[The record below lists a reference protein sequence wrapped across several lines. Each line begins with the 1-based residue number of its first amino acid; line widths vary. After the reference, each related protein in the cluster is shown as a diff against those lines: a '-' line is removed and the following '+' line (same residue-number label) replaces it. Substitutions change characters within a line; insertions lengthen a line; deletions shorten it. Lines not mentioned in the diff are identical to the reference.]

1 MGRIEEDDL
10 MALPA
15 GIDALKSTIGRRGG
29 LAKANRFAL
38 YISHPGKK
46 PSIFNTDVEGIVGNA
61 ARTLISGGSLS
72 LSSFVEDPRDMYL
85 LCESVSIPGR
95 QIATQEHYTTSKAV
109 KKPYAY
115 MNEDVSLTFHLTND
129 MYIWNYFNSWQQAII
144 DPSSESKGVAFV
156 DDIATDMLI
165 QVMGNTDYIPVK
177 TIRLKKAFPTT
188 LGSMELSNASENT
201 TLRVSITMAYEDWE
215 EVSTADGFSDL
226 AGRGGDIV
234 SNSINQLRNI
244 LQ

>member
-1 MGRIEEDDL
+1 

-46 PSIFNTDVEGIVGNA
+46 PSIFNTDVEGILGNA

-72 LSSFVEDPRDMYL
+72 LSSFIEDPRDMYL
-85 LCESVSIPGR
+85 LCESVTIPGR
-95 QIATQEHYTTSKAV
+95 QIATQEHYTDMKAV

-115 MNEDVSLTFHLTND
+115 MNEDVSLAFHLTND

-156 DDIATDMLI
+156 DDIATDS
-165 QVMGNTDYIPVK
+165 
-177 TIRLKKAFPTT
+177 A
-188 LGSMELSNASENT
+188 
-201 TLRVSITMAYEDWE
+201 
-215 EVSTADGFSDL
+215 
-226 AGRGGDIV
+226 
-234 SNSINQLRNI
+234 
-244 LQ
+244 

>member
-1 MGRIEEDDL
+1 MS
-10 MALPA
+10 LPA
-15 GIDALKSTIGRRGG
+15 GIDTLKSTIGRRGG

-38 YISHPGKK
+38 YITHPGKK
-46 PSIFNTDVEGIVGNA
+46 PSIFNTDIEGIVGNA

-95 QIATQEHYTTSKAV
+95 QIATQEHFTDSKAV

-115 MNEDVSLTFHLTND
+115 MNEDVNMVFHLTND
-129 MYIWNYFNSWQQAII
+129 MYIWNYFHSWQQAII
-144 DPSSESKGVAFV
+144 SSNGNRGVAFL
-156 DDIATDMLI
+156 DDISTDIII

-177 TIRLKKAFPTT
+177 TIRLKGAFPTT
-188 LGSMELSNASENT
+188 LGSIELSNASDNQT
-201 TLRVSITMAYEDWE
+201 IRVNITMSYEDWE
-215 EVSTADGFSDL
+215 EVSTLDGFSEL

-234 SNSINQLRNI
+234 SNSINILRN
-244 LQ
+244 LVN